1 MKLTNQLKNEKKK
14 QQAFFFVIPAL
25 FGLTVT
31 QHKPTAKEPG
41 INVNYMDKTVKPSNN
56 FFDM

>member
-1 MKLTNQLKNEKKK
+1 MKKK
-14 QQAFFFVIPAL
+14 QQAFFCDSCT

-41 INVNYMDKTVKPSNN
+41 INVNYMDKTVKPVTTFS
-56 FFDM
+56 DM